1 MSKRWLWLPPIL
13 GLLALAAMFWRIQS
27 LSGEVDRLARLSDAT
42 PPAPLAGGAAPPS
55 DAPAA
60 LPEPPRLAAGAPAEP
75 ATPPSLARLRARV
88 ESLEKDLKA
97 LQDTTNAAVSAFEEI
112 TQERRLANQGA
123 AIATSRNVI
132 SALAQVQASARID
145 EDSDGAGEYG
155 GFLEMAGAIE
165 GRMAS
170 LLAPPVLSGAF
181 RTLTPAGEA
190 TRSGYLFRIYLPDAR
205 GRGVGEPA
213 TGFARGLV
221 DPQLAETTWCMY
233 AWPVEHGRTGTRTY
247 FTNQGGDVLVT
258 DAPRYSGS
266 GAGPAP
272 DAAFVERGPITGAV
286 AIGAR
291 GSDGN
296 EWKPAN

>member
-1 MSKRWLWLPPIL
+1 MSKRWLWIPPIL
-13 GLLALAAMFWRIQS
+13 GLLALAAMFWRIQA
-27 LSGEVDRLARLSDAT
+27 LSGEVERLARLPEAT
-42 PPAPLAGGAAPPS
+42 PPARLAEGAVPAPDAPAVLPEPTGLAPGAPAAPPV
-55 DAPAA
+55 A
-60 LPEPPRLAAGAPAEP
+60 
-75 ATPPSLARLRARV
+75 PSLERLRARV
-88 ESLEKDLKA
+88 ESLEKDLSA
-97 LQDTTNAAVSAFEEI
+97 LRDTTNAAMSAFEEM
-112 TQERRLANQGA
+112 EEARRAANQTA

-132 SALAQVQASARID
+132 SAHAQFQQSAKAD
-145 EDSDGAGEYG
+145 EDSDGTGEYG

-181 RTLTPAGEA
+181 RTLTSAGEA
-190 TRSGYLFRIYLPDAR
+190 TRSGYLYRIYLPDAR

-266 GAGPAP
+266 AAGPAP
-272 DAAFVERGPITGAV
+272 DAAFVERGTILGATAV
-286 AIGAR
+286 DAR

-296 EWKPAN
+296 EWKQAN